1 MAEPV
6 PFKKMPGDLLAST
19 NAACSDAGK
28 WTSDHGDLLR
38 RGDYAARL
46 RVVMDGWLTEEVA
59 QKRAAEEA
67 NRIQIM
73 DSGYTGQWARER
85 CKGPYWG
92 YQNWTPKSAVERRD
106 ALMPHFRQ
114 LDWGHV
120 EAIAERYY
128 ANVTGET
135 SEGDY
140 RAAPKGERKLVL
152 HQDADGGLIVLPKLD
167 AVLKCVR
174 KPKKNWKPL
183 NVAVEYI
190 LGVLK
195 EVYPNFKDWTDG
207 NVGPEYERLLEATAK
222 YLAKLDAETPG
233 DVLVLPFQAGAM
245 FAGYT
250 VRSSIG
256 HMDALKRHVPAH
268 DFANL
273 SLMVSDPERFV
284 EGTLFAD
291 CPGSERAPHA
301 DGQFC
306 GASCVYFSGGGRR
319 FGSGGVGRPDYDC
332 GSSSFVVSPE

>member
-6 PFKKMPGDLLAST
+6 PFKKMSGDLLAST

-46 RVVMDGWLTEEVA
+46 RVVMDGWLTEEAA

-67 NRIQIM
+67 NRVQIM
-73 DSGYTGQWARER
+73 DSGYAGQWARER

-92 YQNWTPKSAVERRD
+92 YKNWTPKSAIERRD
-106 ALMPHFRQ
+106 ALAPHFRG

-120 EAIAERYY
+120 EALAERYY
-128 ANVTGET
+128 VNAAGEA
-135 SEGDY
+135 GY
-140 RAAPKGERKLVL
+140 REAPKSERTLIL
-152 HQDADGGLIVLPKLD
+152 PEHADGGLIVFPKLE

-174 KPKKNWKPL
+174 KPKKSWKPL

-195 EVYPNFKDWTDG
+195 EVYPDFKDWTDG

-222 YLAKLDAETPG
+222 YLAKADATTPG

-256 HMDALKRHVPAH
+256 HMEALKRHVPAH

-273 SLMVSDPERFV
+273 CLMASDPERFV

-291 CPGSERAPHA
+291 CPGSERAPGA
-301 DGQFC
+301 GGQFC
-306 GASCVYFSGGGRR
+306 RASCVYFYDGKRR
-319 FGSGGVGRPDYDC
+319 FGSSDVDYPDDRY
-332 GSSSFVVSPE
+332 GTSSFVVSPE

>member
-6 PFKKMPGDLLAST
+6 PFKKMPGDLLAFT

-46 RVVMDGWLTEEVA
+46 RVVMDGWLTEEAA

-73 DSGYTGQWARER
+73 DSGYTGEWARER
-85 CKGPYWG
+85 CRGPYWG
-92 YQNWTPKSAVERRD
+92 YQNWNPRSALERRD
-106 ALMPHFRQ
+106 ALAPHFPK
-114 LDWGHV
+114 LDWSHV
-120 EAIAERYY
+120 EALAERYY
-128 ANVTGET
+128 ANTA
-135 SEGDY
+135 SEGASGY
-140 RAAPKGERKLVL
+140 RDPPKGERKLVL
-152 HQDADGGLIVLPKLD
+152 PTDADGGLIIFPKLD
-167 AVLKCVR
+167 AVLKCVK
-174 KPKKNWKPL
+174 KPKKSWKPL
-183 NVAVEYI
+183 NIAVEYI

-222 YLAKLDAETPG
+222 YLAKIDAETPG

-256 HMDALKRHVPAH
+256 HMEALKRHVPAH
-268 DFANL
+268 DFSNL
-273 SLMVSDPERFV
+273 CLMVTDPERFV

-291 CPGSERAPHA
+291 CPGSERAPLA
-301 DGQFC
+301 GGQFYS
-306 GASCVYFSGGGRR
+306 ASYVCFSGGGRR
-319 FGSGGVGRPDYDC
+319 FRSSRVGGPGCRF